1 MAWALFAILAAMAC
15 VPVSYNWSLALP
27 GRKGSMFPL
36 VGGVLAALAII
47 ALPIQG
53 SWRWAWVGLL
63 IEPGMLLLTFAVIAI
78 VRDRRAK

>member
-1 MAWALFAILAAMAC
+1 
-15 VPVSYNWSLALP
+15 
-27 GRKGSMFPL
+27 MFPL